1 MPSQHRSNASL
12 DPISFVGSLATTALR
27 LGAGIATQPRAVR
40 PPLLFELYE
49 FEGCPYCRIVREAL
63 TELDLD
69 AMIRPCPKGG
79 TRFRPELVKTHGK
92 AQFPFLH
99 DPNTGAA
106 MYESA
111 DIIIYLYETYGG
123 GRVPLRWQASGWQQL
138 GSGLAGMWRF
148 GAGRSA
154 RPSVA
159 PEQPLELY
167 SFESSP
173 FARLV
178 RERLCE
184 LEIPYALRSVGRST
198 ATDWLPPGVRDAFGI
213 KATPQT
219 LNRKV
224 LLQRAGRITVPYL
237 VDPNCGV
244 ELGESSAI
252 IEHLQSR
259 YGA

>member
-1 MPSQHRSNASL
+1 MPVQHPSTPSL
-12 DPISFVGSLATTALR
+12 DPVAFVGSLATTVLR
-27 LGAGIATQPRAVR
+27 LGAGIATQPRATR
-40 PPLLFELYE
+40 PALLFELYE

-79 TRFRPELVKTHGK
+79 TRFRAQLLEKGGK

-99 DPNTGAA
+99 DPNTGVS

-111 DIIIYLYETYGG
+111 DIVTYLFETYGDG
-123 GRVPLRWQASGWQQL
+123 KVPLRWQAAGLQQL
-138 GSGLAGMWRF
+138 CSALAGMWRF
-148 GAGRSA
+148 GAGRDA

-159 PEQPLELY
+159 AAQPLELY

-184 LEIPYALRSVGRST
+184 LELPYVLRSVGRST
-198 ATDWLPPGVRDAFGI
+198 TSDWLPPGVRDALGI
-213 KATPQT
+213 RATPQT
-219 LNRKV
+219 LNRQV
-224 LLQRAGRITVPYL
+224 LLERAGRITVPYL

-244 ELGESSAI
+244 EMGESAAI
-252 IEHLQSR
+252 IEHLQAR